1 MTKRVEI
8 HISFQIYQVVV
19 IAAVLVLAAAVGL
32 ALPRETP
39 VARDEMEV
47 PLLDPSILEY
57 EYPLQKIS
65 RYELTIKEVIQ
76 RSLFLVFSDQTETEE
91 TRAFAFALAA
101 SIHEDR
107 WATFTPEEIAL
118 IQYAV
123 PQMWGADVIARM
135 NEIAEGLIE

>member
-1 MTKRVEI
+1 
-8 HISFQIYQVVV
+8 
-19 IAAVLVLAAAVGL
+19 
-32 ALPRETP
+32 
-39 VARDEMEV
+39 MEV

-76 RSLFLVFSDQTETEE
+76 RSLFLISADQNETEE
-91 TRAFAFALAA
+91 MRALAFALAV

-107 WATFTPEEIAL
+107 WATFTPDEIAL